1 MAWGLFN
8 KVKSGFK
15 SMAKGVKALG
25 EKVLENSGKIGDVI
39 NTFAPGYGDQFK
51 KGAKIAKAVDGIVGD
66 VWKG

>member
-8 KVKSGFK
+8 KVKYGFK
-15 SMAKGVKALG
+15 SMAKSAKALG

-51 KGAKIAKAVDGIVGD
+51 KGAKVVNVAKNLVDD

>member
-1 MAWGLFN
+1 
-8 KVKSGFK
+8 
-15 SMAKGVKALG
+15 MAKSAKALG

-51 KGAKIAKAVDGIVGD
+51 KGAKVVNVAKNLVDD

>member
-8 KVKSGFK
+8 KVKTGIK
-15 SMAKGVKALG
+15 SMAKSAKALG

-51 KGAKIAKAVDGIVGD
+51 KGAQIANTAKNLVDN
-66 VWKG
+66 VWNG